1 MRREGSRAGIA
12 LGVIPVVVSLSCG
25 GSSAAAPS
33 ARSQLTPVVST
44 AEWPASA
51 PDAQGVNAQAILDL
65 VGRIGRGEYGS
76 VSSLLLA
83 RHGQLIV
90 EEYFGWSASRA
101 HTVQS
106 VTKSVT
112 SLLAGMAI
120 DRGRLS
126 IGDRAVD
133 FFPGYQ
139 PIANLDDRKRAM
151 TVRDLLT
158 MQTGL
163 EWNESVYNASP
174 LQRLNDCQCDW
185 LRFVLDW
192 PMRETP
198 GTRWEYVSGG
208 VILLGGIVGVATGE
222 RMDQFAA
229 EQLFGPL
236 GIENA
241 WWYSGLPNGLPHSG
255 GGLNLRPRDMA
266 KLGQLVLDGGRW
278 RGAQIVPESW
288 IRESTQVRLSNV
300 RSFGAYPADYGYLWW
315 TLPRGI
321 VTASGAQGQWI
332 FVVPSLDLVVT
343 ITGESDANFLSGPDL
358 LYRQVLPAIAGA

>member
-1 MRREGSRAGIA
+1 MPQSPAAAAGIVLVIVPA
-12 LGVIPVVVSLSCG
+12 LACG
-25 GSSAAAPS
+25 GSSVAAPS

-51 PDAQGVNAQAILDL
+51 PDSQGVNAQSIRDL
-65 VGRIGRGEYGS
+65 VGRVARGEYGS
-76 VSSLLLA
+76 VSSLLVV

-126 IGDRAVD
+126 IADRAVE
-133 FFPGYQ
+133 FFPDYQ
-139 PIANLDDRKRAM
+139 PIANLDERKRAV

-158 MQTGL
+158 MRTGL
-163 EWNESVYNASP
+163 DWSEGSYAGSP
-174 LQRLNDCQCDW
+174 LQQLNDCRCDW

-192 PMRETP
+192 PMREMP

-208 VILLGGIVGVATGE
+208 VILLGGIVGVASGE
-222 RMDQFAA
+222 RIDLLAA
-229 EQLFGPL
+229 EELFAPL

-278 RGAQIVPESW
+278 LGTQILSETW
-288 IRESTQVRLSNV
+288 IRESTQSRLPNV
-300 RSFGAYPADYGYLWW
+300 RSFGAFPDDYGYLWCS
-315 TLPRGI
+315 LP
-321 VTASGAQGQWI
+321 
-332 FVVPSLDLVVT
+332 
-343 ITGESDANFLSGPDL
+343 
-358 LYRQVLPAIAGA
+358 